1 MLRHELLSLGSC
13 IVCREGCLGVRAW
26 VDRYTVFPCCVAVY
40 ESVFR
45 LRDCAG
51 KVAILLAL
59 FVMVGFCDR
68 EYPTELIF
76 KLVNG
81 LWSDHALRR
90 VNLSRREISVSYAPL
105 LLDVVMFASF

>member
-1 MLRHELLSLGSC
+1 MVDHSKHCQVYEADVQFFEWCERIVAYRVQDHFLLSRLFDAKVVVVALLEDVAGNL
-13 IVCREGCLGVRAW
+13 GCLGVRAW

-76 KLVNG
+76 
-81 LWSDHALRR
+81 
-90 VNLSRREISVSYAPL
+90 
-105 LLDVVMFASF
+105 